1 MQNQPSIKRG
11 SVLVLGADDRMVL
24 PIARS
29 LGRQGVEV
37 DVACCPMDSPLRA
50 SRYVRRFHEFSLPT
64 QQESRWCEQFNA
76 ILDEHD
82 FDLVIPAT
90 EPAVFAMH
98 RHRSQIV
105 PQNRIALL
113 NDHAF
118 NVAFDKAKT
127 QQLAEQLEIPVPRSQ
142 LVQTADDAEQFLSHQ
157 PGRVVA
163 KPLCSVS
170 SIDLSAKQFVQILAT
185 GDDCREFVRHNLS
198 TGDAVLLQ
206 EHISGHGEGVEFIAH
221 NGRILSAFQHQRL
234 HETSGIGST
243 YRKSVRLDPRLFEV
257 TRRIVSAVDY
267 TGVGMC
273 EFRVDPESGR
283 WVLLEINGRF
293 WGSLPLAVA
302 AGADFPWYLYQMLVE
317 GEDVFP
323 QQYEIGV
330 RSRQLRTDIRW
341 MWRSFRQHIAR
352 HSICHSQ
359 ETGWGINDIRLSQ
372 LFIHLLRLTT
382 LQDGLD
388 TFSRDDPRPAWKEM
402 RQILGSRLKYLD
414 AKRSREQSAS
424 QHRSTVCAQT
434 ENVPLETAT

>member
-1 MQNQPSIKRG
+1 
-11 SVLVLGADDRMVL
+11 
-24 PIARS
+24 
-29 LGRQGVEV
+29 
-37 DVACCPMDSPLRA
+37 MDSPLRA

-105 PQNRIALL
+105 PHDRIALL
-113 NDHAF
+113 NDRAF
-118 NVAFDKAKT
+118 SVAFDKAKI
-127 QQLAEQLEIPVPRSQ
+127 QQLAERLEVPVPRSQ
-142 LVQTADDAEQFLSHQ
+142 LVQTANDAEQFLSHQ

-170 SIDLSAKQFVQILAT
+170 SSDLSQKQFVRTFAS

-198 TGDAVLLQ
+198 MGEAVLLQ

-243 YRKSVRLDPRLFEV
+243 YRQSVRLDPRLLEA
-257 TRRIVSAVDY
+257 TRRIVKAVDY

-283 WVLLEINGRF
+283 WVLLEVNGRF
-293 WGSLPLAVA
+293 WGSLSLAVA
-302 AGADFPWYLYQMLVE
+302 TGADFPWYLYQMLVE

-323 QQYEIGV
+323 QLYEIGV

-341 MWRSFRQHIAR
+341 MWRSFKQRLTRQLN
-352 HSICHSQ
+352 CFSQ
-359 ETGWGINDIRLSQ
+359 ETGWQINDIRLSQ
-372 LFIHLLRLTT
+372 LFAHLLRLTT

-388 TFSRDDPRPAWKEM
+388 TFSWDDPGPAWKEA
-402 RQILGSRLKYLD
+402 RQVLSSSLKQLGART
-414 AKRSREQSAS
+414 SREQTLS
-424 QHRSTVCAQT
+424 QQHSTAFAQT
-434 ENVPLETAT
+434 ENVPMETAT